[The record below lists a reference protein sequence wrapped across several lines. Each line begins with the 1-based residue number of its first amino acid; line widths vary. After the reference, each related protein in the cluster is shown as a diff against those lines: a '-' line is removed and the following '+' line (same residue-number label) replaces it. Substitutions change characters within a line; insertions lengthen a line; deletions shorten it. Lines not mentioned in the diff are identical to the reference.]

1 MNEWINYRNDWKVGE
16 IMPQLFPCLKLIDES
31 EDPNSL
37 ISEFQIK
44 GSKSKSHMQLF
55 TEWLIK
61 KNAHVL
67 AIDISKY
74 ISIELSNNRV
84 RNQSFGNLFTMCS
97 LLLLGETLIV
107 DFLLKKFQSE

>member
-1 MNEWINYRNDWKVGE
+1 
-16 IMPQLFPCLKLIDES
+16 MPQLFPCLKLIDES

-44 GSKSKSHMQLF
+44 GSKSKSHLQLF

-67 AIDISKY
+67 AIDISK
-74 ISIELSNNRV
+74 SIYPSESKSPIDQLII
-84 RNQSFGNLFTMCS
+84 FFFFLFAHS
-97 LLLLGETLIV
+97 LVVIV
-107 DFLLKKFQSE
+107 DFRGNAYR